1 MVARARKTTV
11 AINEKGTDYGAKLS
25 SSVPLGIE
33 FSDLYC
39 LLELIQSPCEVGS
52 VKEQRLKA
60 VTTSQLITGRAR
72 IQTQN

>member
-1 MVARARKTTV
+1 MLARARKTTV
-11 AINEKGTDYGAKLS
+11 TINEKGTDYRAKLS
-25 SSVPLGIE
+25 SNVPLGNE

-39 LLELIQSPCEVGS
+39 LFELIQSPCEVGS

-60 VTTSQLITGRAR
+60 VVTCQLIIVRAR